1 MPPLPLLLL
10 SLPPVPSPFSPPSLP
25 PSRSLSLSS
34 SSPLLLP
41 SLPLPLPVPLL
52 VFPSSS
58 CPSLSLSLCLC
69 RYPPPPF
76 SSPPLPPG
84 EDHTLRILLY
94 SLIFLLSVLGNLLII
109 VVLAVNNDLMMALFC
124 MPFNLI
130 PSLLKDFI
138 FGAAMCKIV
147 AYLMGTSV
155 SISTFSLV
163 AIAIERYSAICN
175 PLKSRVWQTRSHA
188 YRVIAAT
195 WLLAFVVMTPY
206 PIISHLDTFRTP
218 GNTTGHQCRHK
229 WPHATAEQAWC
240 VLLLLM
246 LFVVPGLVMIVA
258 YGLISRELY
267 RGIQL
272 EMGQKRESTGERGGL
287 VYGDGDGC
295 YVNAA
300 PATTPAAAPLEMST
314 LTPRGPVAPPP
325 RGPPERLR
333 SNASGAQLRA
343 KKRVIRMLLVV
354 VALFFVC
361 WTPLYAANAWRAF
374 APAAAGRALSGAP
387 ISFIQLLCS
396 ASACVNPV
404 IYCFMNTRFRKALL
418 ATCSCCAA
426 ACRHRRRRRQRGRHD
441 NGLRDNEEEATMA
454 TGASMASKFSYTT
467 VSTMGTC

>member
-109 VVLAVNNDLMMALFC
+109 VVLAVNKRMRTVTNTFLLSLALSDLMMALFC

-267 RGIQL
+267 RGIQN
-272 EMGQKRESTGERGGL
+272 GL
-287 VYGDGDGC
+287 TSPSPTSAVAPGSEDGDGDGC

-426 ACRHRRRRRQRGRHD
+426 
-441 NGLRDNEEEATMA
+441 EEATMA